1 MREFVMNNKKI
12 IAIVA
17 GVIGVTGLGIGVTVV
32 HRKKS
37 KTETETPVDET
48 EFEPDS
54 ETTEE

>member
-1 MREFVMNNKKI
+1 MNNKKV

-32 HRKKS
+32 HKKKS
-37 KTETETPVDET
+37 KTETPVEET